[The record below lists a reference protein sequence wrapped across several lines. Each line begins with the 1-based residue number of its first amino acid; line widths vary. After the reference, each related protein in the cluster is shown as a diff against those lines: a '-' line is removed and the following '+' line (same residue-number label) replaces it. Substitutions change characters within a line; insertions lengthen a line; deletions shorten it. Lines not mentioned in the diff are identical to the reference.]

1 MRVLKNAALLTG
13 DRHGQVQREARE
25 EGKHLRGRNLY
36 QFSRK
41 GGLDKSESAVRRESP
56 SAFVHVLEN

>member
-1 MRVLKNAALLTG
+1 MRALKNAALLTG

-41 GGLDKSESAVRRESP
+41 GGLDKSESAVR
-56 SAFVHVLEN
+56 